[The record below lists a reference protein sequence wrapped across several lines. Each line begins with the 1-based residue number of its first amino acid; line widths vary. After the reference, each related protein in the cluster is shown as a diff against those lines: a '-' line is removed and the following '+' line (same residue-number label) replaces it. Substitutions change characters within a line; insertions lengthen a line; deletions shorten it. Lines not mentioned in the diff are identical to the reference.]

1 MCNKNRVKTP
11 EHTPTSV
18 FLKQFT
24 KVSKLLNSNKG
35 NYNITHKGEKKTME
49 KSKNNEIRWLGI
61 RLTKKRSIYLTIF
74 SSICASFF
82 VVAIFFAVP
91 VLIYARTDIFPY
103 DKMMYA
109 YTLLLSISNLIASA
123 ICIGIFFYALSKV
136 KAFRK
141 SVKN

>member
-1 MCNKNRVKTP
+1 MQKNKNN
-11 EHTPTSV
+11 
-18 FLKQFT
+18 QI
-24 KVSKLLNSNKG
+24 N
-35 NYNITHKGEKKTME
+35 
-49 KSKNNEIRWLGI
+49 WLGI

-103 DKMMYA
+103 DKMMYT
-109 YTLLLSISNLIASA
+109 YTLLLSISNFLACA
-123 ICIGIFFYALSKV
+123 ICSSIFYYSLSKV

-141 SVKN
+141 VLKKQ